1 LLSSGLKLAN
11 NSQSLFHSSILSLV
25 RRMKAA
31 KAASSFF
38 LPRMNDGGLQTYRRI
53 W

>member
-11 NSQSLFHSSILSLV
+11 NSQSLFHPSILSTV
-25 RRMKAA
+25 RMKGA
-31 KAASSFF
+31 KASSSFF
-38 LPRMNDGGLQTYRRI
+38 LPRMNDGGFQTYRRI

>member
-11 NSQSLFHSSILSLV
+11 NSQGLFHSSILSTV
-25 RRMKAA
+25 RMKGA

>member
-11 NSQSLFHSSILSLV
+11 NSQGLLHPSILSTV
-25 RRMKAA
+25 RMKAA